1 MQTVGCLCPA
11 LVVVDNILGHP
22 AQHIFIADN
31 YLHARHGGFALGNI
45 FRRSPFVR
53 TDPVVFLNLL
63 GLLLVQENTRQSGI
77 VFDRYGDA
85 VIFRLL
91 HRVLIYDISKYMYGL
106 VDGCSGKAHICGVR
120 QGITQVFGKS
130 VCNFC
135 PYFPGVA
142 FCLYRQF
149 RPEVVLRTVRLVAQT
164 NHIGTLRKQSGGL
177 CEFLNSGNIDPA
189 GLAHTHLFGKF
200 FAGLKYLYSLVFK
213 VAFRAAEQF
222 SALSLQ
228 IFPINDNKDCWT
240 TQLLTATQCQLA
252 SKEQHGIGLSTPGGA
267 EIGTPLAI
275 AANGAQM
282 GEDMVPQFTR
292 SKELWIAAH
301 HFGRVILFRRIRE
314 IDIIAQDFQDAFWR
328 KRSANK
334 GPKRIKPLAGFVFIV
349 DFLPFVEK
357 FEWGVGRSQFVLRP
371 VADNRQCTI
380 FQQGWYIPHI
390 TGTNLR
396 MRIAYGGILLGRV
409 FEFDDAD
416 RYAVNEKQ
424 NVGPT
429 VLTALFHD
437 KLVDATENIMV
448 GMLEVDVL

>member
-1 MQTVGCLCPA
+1 MEIGFLRLELCIEKFPILLVSKQIVQFLFIVLVAGHDHINKSDVIEFGLFICRQYKFVQSLFLLEPIGLQFPHDFIQPERYCAVGAGNHRFLQTVGCFCSA
-11 LVVVDNILGHP
+11 FVVIDNVLSNP

-164 NHIGTLRKQSGGL
+164 L
-177 CEFLNSGNIDPA
+177 E
-189 GLAHTHLFGKF
+189 
-200 FAGLKYLYSLVFK
+200 
-213 VAFRAAEQF
+213 
-222 SALSLQ
+222 
-228 IFPINDNKDCWT
+228 
-240 TQLLTATQCQLA
+240 
-252 SKEQHGIGLSTPGGA
+252 
-267 EIGTPLAI
+267 
-275 AANGAQM
+275 
-282 GEDMVPQFTR
+282 R
-292 SKELWIAAH
+292 S
-301 HFGRVILFRRIRE
+301 VSNPV
-314 IDIIAQDFQDAFWR
+314 D
-328 KRSANK
+328 SAN
-334 GPKRIKPLAGFVFIV
+334 FWIV
-349 DFLPFVEK
+349 V
-357 FEWGVGRSQFVLRP
+357 
-371 VADNRQCTI
+371 I
-380 FQQGWYIPHI
+380 
-390 TGTNLR
+390 
-396 MRIAYGGILLGRV
+396 
-409 FEFDDAD
+409 
-416 RYAVNEKQ
+416 
-424 NVGPT
+424 
-429 VLTALFHD
+429 
-437 KLVDATENIMV
+437 
-448 GMLEVDVL
+448 